1 MLSYKNMTQVIG
13 EQAKNL
19 KLQYER
25 RKDEHD
31 NLMNAL
37 RDMQSESYDKERMGK
52 LYFIIMLSRWQEAAV
67 NKKYDSVLNQV
78 KEMRNELLNTSK
90 LADAF

>member
-1 MLSYKNMTQVIG
+1 MLSYKNMTLVIG
-13 EQAKNL
+13 EQARNL

-37 RDMQSESYDKERMGK
+37 RELQADNVDKERMGK
-52 LYFIIMLSRWQEAAV
+52 LYFIIMLSRW
-67 NKKYDSVLNQV
+67 
-78 KEMRNELLNTSK
+78 
-90 LADAF
+90 

>member
-1 MLSYKNMTQVIG
+1 MTLVIG
-13 EQAKNL
+13 EQARNL

-37 RDMQSESYDKERMGK
+37 RELQADNVDKERMGK
-52 LYFIIMLSRWQEAAV
+52 LYFIIMLSRW
-67 NKKYDSVLNQV
+67 
-78 KEMRNELLNTSK
+78 
-90 LADAF
+90 